1 MSMRS
6 VLFVLLFVA
15 AQTSA
20 QQYGSTDFPASGDPA
35 VHPRFIQGL
44 LMLHNFEYEDAREVF
59 RAVRAEDP
67 DFVMAYWGEALT
79 HEHPLWRQQDLPA
92 ARAVLQELGAT
103 PAARLARAKT
113 EREKDYVDSLNTLFG
128 DGTDEHRDYAYSAA
142 LKTISEKYPD
152 DFDAKALYALSILAT
167 SHGGRD
173 FAKFMRAGALTEEI
187 LDKAPL
193 HPGALHYNIHSFDD
207 PVHAPLGLRAANVY
221 SGVAPAAVHALHMPA
236 HIYFGLGD
244 YEQANA
250 LNQRSFQA
258 AVNRGKAKGLPLD
271 AQAYHSL
278 TWLIYG
284 RTQEGKLAEARKLIG
299 ILEKEL
305 SRGDVWTRMAFISA
319 RGNYIVDTDNW
330 EDPLLQIGIDHKGL
344 PPYIVVTDQYV
355 AAVRR
360 LKSDDLIGATA
371 ILQSLVISHSPESRN
386 PRIAAPELLRLM
398 LQAQIAFAE
407 GDSGQALEILQ
418 YAVRAEQRLSPSIGP
433 PIPVQPPAELLGD
446 MYARMNI
453 IESAVEAY
461 GLALER
467 AVNRARSLR
476 RLADLER

>member
-1 MSMRS
+1 
-6 VLFVLLFVA
+6 
-15 AQTSA
+15 
-20 QQYGSTDFPASGDPA
+20 
-35 VHPRFIQGL
+35 
-44 LMLHNFEYEDAREVF
+44 
-59 RAVRAEDP
+59 
-67 DFVMAYWGEALT
+67 
-79 HEHPLWRQQDLPA
+79 
-92 ARAVLQELGAT
+92 
-103 PAARLARAKT
+103 
-113 EREKDYVDSLNTLFG
+113 
-128 DGTDEHRDYAYSAA
+128 
-142 LKTISEKYPD
+142 
-152 DFDAKALYALSILAT
+152 
-167 SHGGRD
+167 
-173 FAKFMRAGALTEEI
+173 
-187 LDKAPL
+187 
-193 HPGALHYNIHSFDD
+193 
-207 PVHAPLGLRAANVY
+207 
-221 SGVAPAAVHALHMPA
+221 APAAVHALHMPA

-418 YAVRAEQRLSPSIGP
+418 
-433 PIPVQPPAELLGD
+433 
-446 MYARMNI
+446 
-453 IESAVEAY
+453 
-461 GLALER
+461 
-467 AVNRARSLR
+467 
-476 RLADLER
+476 